1 MNKTARF
8 LSVAAVAAFAAFGVV
23 GKSDPPPN
31 PRLGG
36 GLWQGA
42 VRDRMT

>member
-1 MNKTARF
+1 V
-8 LSVAAVAAFAAFGVV
+8 LSTAAFAAFGVV

-36 GLWQGA
+36 GLWQGTA
-42 VRDRMT
+42 RDRMT